1 MPYITAREDAGLS
14 PSPAAADADS
24 YVAAGSRIAV
34 AWVRPATPDGL
45 AIVRLAGRYTCP
57 GGTTPLDDGEQRY
70 LNPER
75 FIIPQEAWFSPAGT
89 GQLPPEVAALNH
101 HYEGCRLQAYPDPGT
116 KAEPITIGWG
126 STFYEDGS
134 PIRLGDVIT
143 QEQADLLYEVNCSER
158 FWKVLEATIPF
169 WAEMN
174 DRQRAALCSFA
185 YNNGAHFHG
194 DGGHDTLDRH
204 LRERRWEAV
213 PGSLMLY
220 RNPGTS
226 VEVGLGRRRRAEGLV
241 WSGMEPA
248 AACAQAEREIA
259 SPADCEAW
267 EQRLKQAAA
276 AGSETPEVPGAAT
289 ATPPARLAAPASSP
303 VALPGMVGPSKTP
316 QDFGFTVSDSHVVV
330 NDGSET
336 AKAYNSSGALLW
348 EIPCLARGQG
358 RENQYK
364 ETSTDT
370 PPGIY
375 RIAKKVYRD
384 YEQDPATSYSTDR
397 CSYGWYSFDLEDL
410 EMQERRF
417 GRAGIMVHG
426 GGTACGWPGA
436 WAPLQPL
443 HPTLGCVRLH
453 NQDLRDKLLPLVEKG
468 TVYVSVY
475 QEL

>member
-34 AWVRPATPDGL
+34 AWVRPAPVKGL

-57 GGTTPLDDGEQRY
+57 GGTVPLGDGEQRY

-75 FIIPQEAWFSPAGT
+75 FIIPDDAWLTPPGT
-89 GQLPPEVAALNH
+89 AELPPEVAQLTH
-101 HYEGCRLQAYPDPGT
+101 HYEGCRLQAYPDPRTGG
-116 KAEPITIGWG
+116 EPITIGWG

-134 PIRLGDVIT
+134 PVRLGDVIT
-143 QEQADLLYEVNCSER
+143 QAQADALYEHNCREK

-169 WAEMN
+169 WAEMG

-185 YNNGAHFHG
+185 YNNGAHFFG
-194 DGGHDTLDRH
+194 DGHHDTLDRH

-213 PGSLMLY
+213 PGALMMY
-220 RNPGTS
+220 RNPGER

-248 AACAQAEREIA
+248 AACAQAEREIGT
-259 SPADCEAW
+259 PADCEAW

-276 AGSETPEVPGAAT
+276 AAPPRASRAIAAP
-289 ATPPARLAAPASSP
+289 PPAAAGEGPL
-303 VALPGMVGPSKTP
+303 VVPGMVGPSRTP
-316 QDFGFTVSDSHVVV
+316 RDFGFSGSDSHVVV
-330 NDGSET
+330 NDGFET
-336 AKAYNSSGALLW
+336 ARAYDVDGRLLW
-348 EIPCLARGQG
+348 EVPALARGQG
-358 RENQYK
+358 RENQYQ
-364 ETSTDT
+364 ETATDT

-384 YEQDPATSYSTDR
+384 YEQDPSPTYSADR

-436 WAPLQPL
+436 WAPRQPL
-443 HPTLGCVRLH
+443 HSTLGCIRLH

-475 QEL
+475 QEA

>member
-1 MPYITAREDAGLS
+1 MPYITARQDAGLS

-24 YVAAGSRIAV
+24 FVAAGSRIAV
-34 AWVRPATPDGL
+34 AWVRSAPGTAL
-45 AIVRLAGRYTCP
+45 AIVRLAGPYTCP
-57 GGTTPLDDGEQRY
+57 GGSVPLPDGEQRY

-75 FIIPQEAWFSPAGT
+75 FIVPDDAWLPAAGD
-89 GQLPPEVAALNH
+89 GQLPPEVAQLNH
-101 HYEGCRLQAYPDPGT
+101 HYEGCRLQAYPDPRTGG
-116 KAEPITIGWG
+116 EPITIGWG
-126 STFYEDGS
+126 STFYQDGS
-134 PIRLGDVIT
+134 PIRLGDGISQV
-143 QEQADLLYEVNCSER
+143 QADALYEHNCQEK

-169 WAEMN
+169 WGEMT

-194 DGGHDTLDRH
+194 DGYHDTLDRH
-204 LRERRWEAV
+204 LSEHRWDAV
-213 PGSLMLY
+213 PGALMLY
-220 RNPGTS
+220 RNPGET

-241 WSGMEPA
+241 WGGMEPA
-248 AACAQAEREIA
+248 VACAQAEREI
-259 SPADCEAW
+259 STPADCEAW
-267 EQRLKQAAA
+267 EQRLKQGASVPVVPVAQAFTAPAA
-276 AGSETPEVPGAAT
+276 AGEPPMVVPG
-289 ATPPARLAAPASSP
+289 L
-303 VALPGMVGPSKTP
+303 VGPSKTP
-316 QDFGFTVSDSHVVV
+316 QDFGFSGTDSHVVV
-330 NDGSET
+330 NDAAET
-336 AKAYNSSGALLW
+336 AKAYDVEGRLLW
-348 EIPCLARGQG
+348 EIPALARGQG
-358 RENQYK
+358 QENQYK

-384 YEQDPATSYSTDR
+384 YEQDPSPAYSADR

-443 HPTLGCVRLH
+443 HSTLGCVRLH

-475 QEL
+475 QED

>member
-1 MPYITAREDAGLS
+1 MPYITARQDAGLS

-34 AWVRPATPDGL
+34 AWVRSAPGTEL
-45 AIVRLAGRYTCP
+45 AIARLAGPYTCP
-57 GGTTPLDDGEQRY
+57 GGTVPLPDGEQRY
-70 LNPER
+70 CNPER
-75 FIIPQEAWFSPAGT
+75 FIIPDDAWLPAAGE
-89 GQLPPEVAALNH
+89 GRLPPEVAELNH
-101 HYEGCRLQAYPDPGT
+101 HYEGCRLQAYPDPRTGG
-116 KAEPITIGWG
+116 EPITIGWG
-126 STFYEDGS
+126 STFYQDGS

-143 QEQADLLYEVNCSER
+143 QEQADALYAFHCHET
-158 FWKVLEATIPF
+158 FWKVLAATIPF
-169 WAEMN
+169 WTEMD

-185 YNNGAHFHG
+185 YNNGARFHG
-194 DGGHDTLDRH
+194 DGHHDTLDRH

-213 PGSLMLY
+213 PGALMMY
-220 RNPGTS
+220 RNPGEN

-241 WSGMEPA
+241 WNGLEPA
-248 AACAQAEREIA
+248 VACAQAEREIRT
-259 SPADCEAW
+259 PQECEAW

-276 AGSETPEVPGAAT
+276 APVVRAAVS
-289 ATPPARLAAPASSP
+289 PPPPQADERPP
-303 VALPGMVGPSKTP
+303 VVPGMVGPSKTP
-316 QDFGFTVSDSHVVV
+316 RDFGFSGTDSHVVV

-336 AKAYNSSGALLW
+336 AKAFDVAGRLLW
-348 EIPCLARGQG
+348 EIPALARGQG

-364 ETSTDT
+364 ENSTDT

-384 YEQDPATSYSTDR
+384 YEQDPNPSYSADR

-436 WAPLQPL
+436 WAPRQPL
-443 HPTLGCVRLH
+443 HSTLGCVRLH
-453 NQDLRDKLLPLVEKG
+453 NQDLRDKLLPLVEQG

-475 QEL
+475 QEA